1 MAPIDVDGISRI
13 YSESS
18 DIQFGWSHIMPKFVL
33 VENDIGRGYLKDDL
47 IVMRSSIIDEQKA
60 NPFFYV
66 RNQSIRLQ
74 FSAQKISMSKSIT
87 DY

>member
-1 MAPIDVDGISRI
+1 
-13 YSESS
+13 
-18 DIQFGWSHIMPKFVL
+18 MPKFVL
-33 VENDIGRGYLKDDL
+33 VENDIGRGYSKDDL

-66 RNQSIRLQ
+66 RNPSIRLQ
-74 FSAQKISMSKSIT
+74 FSAQKLSMAKSIT

>member
-1 MAPIDVDGISRI
+1 M
-13 YSESS
+13 
-18 DIQFGWSHIMPKFVL
+18 
-33 VENDIGRGYLKDDL
+33 ENDIGRGYLKDDL

-66 RNQSIRLQ
+66 LGIN
-74 FSAQKISMSKSIT
+74 FSAHKILMSKSIT

>member
-1 MAPIDVDGISRI
+1 
-13 YSESS
+13 
-18 DIQFGWSHIMPKFVL
+18 MPKFVL
-33 VENDIGRGYLKDDL
+33 VENDIGRGYSKDDL

-74 FSAQKISMSKSIT
+74 FYNKNFQWQKLLQIIRELQH
-87 DY
+87 